1 MEGNKGIE
9 MPKIIHKKPLPKR
22 PRNLLHAEMVKQ
34 GILKSKVIGDKRH
47 KVKDNQ
53 AKHRAFQAKL
63 MTKEMLHDE

>member
-1 MEGNKGIE
+1 MA
-9 MPKIIHKKPLPKR
+9 KIIHKKPLPKR

-47 KVKDNQ
+47 KTKENQ

-63 MTKEMLHDE
+63 MTKEMLHDEE